1 MALEKVG
8 ADIRIKGAR
17 KAARDAKGVARGIDD
32 IGDEARQAS
41 RKLTGLN
48 AASGK
53 LARGMGGLVRG
64 AGYAAAAGGV
74 MAVAFGVK
82 SFRAFDEA
90 RKMAAQTEA
99 VIQSTGGAA
108 NITAKEVGDLATAIQ
123 LKTGIDD
130 ESIRQGSNLL
140 LTFRNIRNEAG
151 KGNDVFNQATKA
163 AVDLSAAGFGSI
175 SSASKMLGK
184 ALNDPVKGIN
194 AMSRAG
200 VTFTEQQK
208 SQIKTLVESGRTLE
222 AQQIILKELGDQVG
236 GSAEAQATPI
246 MKLKTT
252 IGDLQEEVGS
262 GIAPTVDHFAS
273 LLNRM
278 GRRILPGVGRA
289 ARRLGGVL
297 RSENLDLG
305 ERLKFGLRALKQEI
319 GPSVSPVLNALERE
333 LGKIDVGKAVT
344 GAIEKGAPAMA
355 DALAKQVP
363 NMASAFVT
371 AFRSA
376 GPGGQLLTVALL
388 AAKFG
393 AFKTVGTMVGG
404 RFAGSFRMGA
414 VTGIQADAAGGKYNK
429 AGRAVG
435 MALGPIAAAF
445 MAKEVVDQLDGMID
459 KLKDGGGIEGLLG
472 QGAGFLSDSVTGGLG
487 KAWGNVIEDVDPVGR
502 LNDARERA
510 RRNREMPGPASPTS
524 RTGRIAPVGP
534 LTIRGA
540 QFALP
545 GATSETVTEIA
556 PVILDGAK
564 VGELRIKR
572 ETRKLARK

>member
-414 VTGIQADAAGGKYNK
+414 VTGIQADAAGGKYDK
-429 AGRAVG
+429 AGRAMGRAVG
-435 MALGPIAAAF
+435 VAAAVAVAAEIIKGLNAEGDKPANRF
-445 MAKEVVDQLDGMID
+445 QSSGDLINNRGQPGALDTIR
-459 KLKDGGGIEGLLG
+459 GIGNAVGGLLG
-472 QGAGFLSDSVTGGLG
+472 IPGQADGGVTTRSGLSMVGERGPEILHLPRAAQVIPLDRGFGLPSVGGDGGRITFEGPLVIQMG
-487 KAWGNVIEDVDPVGR
+487 DEVVHRQNVKVQ
-502 LNDARERA
+502 A
-510 RRNREMPGPASPTS
+510 RRT
-524 RTGRIAPVGP
+524 
-534 LTIRGA
+534 
-540 QFALP
+540 
-545 GATSETVTEIA
+545 
-556 PVILDGAK
+556 
-564 VGELRIKR
+564 
-572 ETRKLARK
+572 ARK